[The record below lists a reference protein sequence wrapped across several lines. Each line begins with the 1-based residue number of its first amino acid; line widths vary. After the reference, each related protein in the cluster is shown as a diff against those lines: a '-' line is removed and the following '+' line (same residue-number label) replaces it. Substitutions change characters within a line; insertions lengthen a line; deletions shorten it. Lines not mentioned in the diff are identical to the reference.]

1 MISRRVRYQLM
12 AFGLLALLFLTLTA
26 TKFVGLGKLVNRPY
40 TVKAD
45 FAGSGGIFT
54 NAEVTYRG
62 VSVGRVGP
70 LHLTKNGVQVDLEI
84 DKGKKIP
91 ADTRAIVANLSA
103 VGEQYVDLQPRTDAA
118 PYLRGGDV
126 IPQSATDVPIDDNT
140 VLVNLDKLVD
150 SVDKS
155 QLRSV
160 VTELGTAFA
169 GSGRDLSDIVDA
181 STQVLNAF
189 RSNLPQTEQLI
200 EDGTVVLNTARDTKS
215 AFLDWNASL
224 RDLSATIRQSDPD
237 LRRLLDN
244 GVTSSQQFTALLQ
257 DVRSSLP
264 ILLGNVVTLNQI
276 QGARLPGLDI
286 LLTTYPQV
294 VAASFHVLKDPE
306 SGARFGLVTDQN
318 APICTKGYK
327 DLTTATRNDKPENAD
342 LNVACTDPINSPN
355 DVRGSRNAPRPPGDN
370 TDPALQGG
378 VAYTGQ
384 STSTADAAA
393 YDPST
398 GLITGP
404 DGEQMLLGTTGG
416 EQKVL
421 GNDSWKYLLLGPL
434 GS

>member
-1 MISRRVRYQLM
+1 VISRRVRYQLA
-12 AFGLLALLFLTLTA
+12 AFGLLALVFLTVTA
-26 TKFVGLGKLVNRPY
+26 SQFVGVGKLVNHPY

-45 FAGSGGIFT
+45 FVGSGGIFT

-84 DKGKKIP
+84 DKGKQIP
-91 ADTRAIVANLSA
+91 ADTRAVVADLSA
-103 VGEQYVDLQPRTDAA
+103 VGEQYVDLQPRTDSG

-126 IPQSATDVPIDDNT
+126 IPQSATEIPIDDNT
-140 VLVNLDKLVD
+140 VLVNLDKLVN
-150 SVDKS
+150 SVDRN

-160 VTELGTAFA
+160 VNELGTAFA

-189 RSNLPQTEQLI
+189 RSNLPQIESLI
-200 EDGTVVLNTARDTKS
+200 EDGTVVLNAARDTKS

-224 RDLSATIRQSDPD
+224 RDLTTTIRQSDPD

-244 GVTSSQQFTALLQ
+244 GVTSSQQFSALLQ
-257 DVRSSLP
+257 DIRPSLP
-264 ILLGNVVTLNQI
+264 ILLGNVVTVNQI

-294 VAASFHVLKDPE
+294 VAASFHVLKDPAG
-306 SGARFGLVTDQN
+306 GARFGLVTDQN

-342 LNVACTDPINSPN
+342 LSVGCTEPVNGKD

-378 VAYTGQ
+378 AAYTGQ
-384 STSTADAAA
+384 SSRAADAAA

-416 EQKVL
+416 EQKAL
-421 GNDSWKYLLLGPL
+421 GSDSWKYLLLGPL

>member
-1 MISRRVRYQLM
+1 MISRRVRYQLV

-40 TVKAD
+40 TVKAN

-70 LHLTKNGVQVDLEI
+70 LHLTKNGVEVDLEI

-91 ADTRAIVANLSA
+91 ADTRAIVADLSA
-103 VGEQYVDLQPRTDAA
+103 VGEQYVDLQPRTDAP
-118 PYLRGGDV
+118 PYLHGGDV
-126 IPQSATDVPIDDNT
+126 IPQSATDIPIDDNT

-150 SVDKS
+150 SVNRD

-160 VTELGTAFA
+160 VNELGTAFA

-181 STQVLNAF
+181 STQVLKAF
-189 RSNLPQTEQLI
+189 RSNLPQTESLI
-200 EDGTVVLNTARDTKS
+200 EDGKVVLDTARDTKS
-215 AFLDWNASL
+215 AFLDWNANL
-224 RDLSATIRQSDPD
+224 RDLSTTIRQSDPD

-244 GVTSSQQFTALLQ
+244 GVTASQQFSTLLQ
-257 DVRSSLP
+257 SIRPSLP
-264 ILLGNVVTLNQI
+264 ILLGNVVTVNQI
-276 QGARLPGLDI
+276 QDARLPGLDI

-294 VAASFHVLKDPE
+294 VAASFHVLKDPQG
-306 SGARFGLVTDQN
+306 GARFGLVTDQN
-318 APICTKGYK
+318 APICTQGYK
-327 DLTTATRNDKPENAD
+327 DLTTATRNDAPQNAD
-342 LNVACTDPINSPN
+342 LNVSCKEPISGKD

-378 VAYTGQ
+378 AAYTGQ
-384 STSTADAAA
+384 GSSPVDATA

-421 GNDSWKYLLLGPL
+421 GNNSWKYLLLGPL

>member
-1 MISRRVRYQLM
+1 MISKTVRYQLV

-70 LHLTKNGVQVDLEI
+70 LHLTNGVEADLEI
-84 DKGKKIP
+84 DKGKQIP

-126 IPQSATDVPIDDNT
+126 IPQSATAIPIDDNT
-140 VLVNLDKLVD
+140 VLVNLDKLAN

-155 QLRSV
+155 QLASV
-160 VTELGTAFA
+160 VNELGTAFA
-169 GSGRDLSDIVDA
+169 GSGRDLSDIIDS

-200 EDGTVVLNTARDTKS
+200 DDGTVVLNTARDTKS

-224 RDLSATIRQSDPD
+224 RDLTTTIRQSDPD

-257 DVRSSLP
+257 DVRPSLP

-294 VAASFHVLKDPE
+294 VSASFHVLKDPAA
-306 SGARFGLVTDQN
+306 GARFGLVTDQN

-342 LNVACTDPINSPN
+342 LNVGCTDPISSPN

-370 TDPALQGG
+370 TDPALQSGA
-378 VAYTGQ
+378 AYTGQ
-384 STSTADAAA
+384 SSTDATA

-404 DGEQMLLGTTGG
+404 DGEQMLLGSTGG

-421 GNDSWKYLLLGPL
+421 GDDSWKYLLLGPL

>member
-1 MISRRVRYQLM
+1 MISRRVRYQLV
-12 AFGLLALLFLTLTA
+12 AFALLALLFLTLTA
-26 TKFVGLGKLVNRPY
+26 VKFVGLGKLVNPPF
-40 TVKAD
+40 TVKAE

-70 LHLTKNGVQVDLEI
+70 LHLTKTGVEVDLKI

-91 ADTRAIVANLSA
+91 ADTRAIVADLSA
-103 VGEQYVDLQPRTDAA
+103 VGEQYVDLQPRTNSG

-126 IPQSATDVPIDDNT
+126 IPQSATDIPIDDNT
-140 VLVNLDKLVD
+140 VLLNLDKLVN
-150 SVDKS
+150 SVGRD

-160 VTELGTAFA
+160 VNELGTAFA

-181 STQVLNAF
+181 STQLLKAF
-189 RSNLPQTEQLI
+189 RGNLPQTESLI
-200 EDGTVVLNTARDTKS
+200 EDGRVVLDTARDTKS
-215 AFLDWNASL
+215 AFLDWNKNL
-224 RDLSATIRQSDPD
+224 RELTATIRQSDPD

-244 GVTSSQQFTALLQ
+244 GVTSSQQFATLLQ
-257 DVRSSLP
+257 DIRPSLP
-264 ILLGNVVTLNQI
+264 ILLGNVVTVNQI

-306 SGARFGLVTDQN
+306 GGARFGLVTDQL

-327 DLTTATRNDKPENAD
+327 DLTTATRKDTPQNAD
-342 LNVACTDPINSPN
+342 LNVSCKEPVDSPN

-378 VAYTGQ
+378 AAYTGQ
-384 STSTADAAA
+384 GSIADATA
-393 YDPST
+393 YDPGT

-416 EQKVL
+416 EQEVL
-421 GNDSWKYLLLGPL
+421 GKDSWKYLLLGPL